1 MLLDLGA
8 EAVDASLEFDKR
20 SEEAATALRP
30 STTAAGGT
38 KLRAS
43 ALWSFDVLNVES
55 GTASGA
61 FSRDASAFVAS
72 RVFIMRAL

>member
-1 MLLDLGA
+1 MLLDLSA

-30 STTAAGGT
+30 RTTAAGGT

-43 ALWSFDVLNVES
+43 ALARFDVLNVES
-55 GTASGA
+55 GTASG
-61 FSRDASAFVAS
+61 V
-72 RVFIMRAL
+72 VQ